1 MTVSMLWRSG
11 SAFDP
16 GIAESSYGLMFVGMM
31 KLETIVWTSF
41 FLGWTP
47 NYRGFSKTIYESFL
61 RNDHNEA
68 VLHFLHL
75 SSMFQTPLA
84 IAFEVFGT
92 PSVTGPSE
100 MGVSKCC
107 SALDQFDL
115 RPDRRTPT
123 PRESMGISSNGHG
136 GHGTPCWLPRC
147 LHRFGACTRQRVQL
161 LLDLL
166 VL

>member
-1 MTVSMLWRSG
+1 MLWRSG

-41 FLGWTP
+41 LLGWTP
-47 NYRGFSKTIYESFL
+47 NYRGFSKTVHESFL

-92 PSVTGPSE
+92 PSVTGPSGPSE

-107 SALDQFDL
+107 SALEQFDL
-115 RPDRRTPT
+115 RPDRHQLG
-123 PRESMGISSNGHG
+123 ESMGISSD

-147 LHRFGACTRQRVQL
+147 LHRFGAPGRECSC
-161 LLDLL
+161 
-166 VL
+166 